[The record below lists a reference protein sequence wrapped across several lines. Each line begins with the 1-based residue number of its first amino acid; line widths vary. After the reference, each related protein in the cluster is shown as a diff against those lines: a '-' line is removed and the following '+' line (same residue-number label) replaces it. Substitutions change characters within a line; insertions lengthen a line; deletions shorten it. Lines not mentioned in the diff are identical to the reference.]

1 MISQGRSKRT
11 ATSAK
16 RKTARGKRKYEIGSE
31 PAATHVA
38 ETRRKSVKTR
48 GGAQKIKLLQEKIAN
63 VTDPSTGKTSAVTI
77 ENVTDNEANE
87 HYVRRN
93 ILTKGSIIKTELGD
107 ARITSRPG
115 QDGVVNAI
123 LTK

>member
-11 ATSAK
+11 ATAAK
-16 RKTARGKRKYEIGSE
+16 RKTARGSHK
-31 PAATHVA
+31 V
-38 ETRRKSVKTR
+38 
-48 GGAQKIKLLQEKIAN
+48 KLLQEKIAN